1 MGNQWS
7 FIDASKG
14 LFLLIVA
21 WKLGDRALQFRI
33 FNFYWDTVR

>member
-1 MGNQWS
+1 MKICLAVVKLFQAYGQTGQMGNQWS

-21 WKLGDRALQFRI
+21 
-33 FNFYWDTVR
+33 